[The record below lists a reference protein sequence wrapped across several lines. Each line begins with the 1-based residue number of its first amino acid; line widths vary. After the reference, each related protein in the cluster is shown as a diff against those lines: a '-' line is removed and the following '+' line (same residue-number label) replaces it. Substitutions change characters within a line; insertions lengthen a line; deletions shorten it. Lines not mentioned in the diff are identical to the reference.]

1 MKKIEFKETIETKD
15 LCLKKA
21 KVEDA
26 NKFYEHFISK
36 RKSLEFSDW
45 GEFSSAEEFSK
56 YFKNYI
62 ENNPDE
68 HTWLIYE
75 KGTDTII
82 GYVDFGFA
90 TPTKCESVGIHL
102 AENFKHK
109 GYGTQ
114 VMQTML
120 EYLKSVGVKE
130 VEYCCDENNVPSQ
143 KLAQKLG
150 FKLVQPRKTKMGSI
164 VYDYSI
170 NL

>member
-1 MKKIEFKETIETKD
+1 MEKIEFKETIETKD

-26 NKFYEHFISK
+26 NKFYENFISK
-36 RKSLEFSDW
+36 RKSLEYSDW
-45 GEFSSAEEFSK
+45 GEFSSAEEFNK
-56 YFKNYI
+56 CFKDFI

-68 HTWLIYE
+68 HTWFIYE
-75 KGTDTII
+75 KSGEVII
-82 GYVDFGFA
+82 GYVDFGFES
-90 TPTKCESVGIHL
+90 PTKCESVGIYL
-102 AENFKHK
+102 ADNFKHK
-109 GYGTQ
+109 GYGSQ

-120 EYLKSVGVKE
+120 EYLKSVGIKE
-130 VEYCCDENNVPSQ
+130 VEYSCNENNVPSQ

-150 FKLVQPRKTKMGSI
+150 FKLVQPRKTKKGSI